1 MSSFFVFEEERL
13 NRREANAR
21 FRMFRVVMVQCLK
34 MIDLWEGKFRNPNFF
49 HFRNSKEVKDSQM
62 NMFLKSVFNA
72 SSQSRIFSFF

>member
-13 NRREANAR
+13 NKREANAR

-34 MIDLWEGKFRNPNFF
+34 MIDLWEGKFRYP
-49 HFRNSKEVKDSQM
+49 NSKEVKDSQM

-72 SSQSRIFSFF
+72 CF